1 MLHLHRSQS
10 TRPLVVA
17 KHVVGKMRR
26 FIGFLL
32 LWLGNTRHLDF
43 DRSTTSRCS
52 LVLEYIICDSV
63 IWDHGFLPFFM
74 LHSPRG
80 YVVVSISRRVI
91 DVATCLRA
99 LLLGSAVATPK
110 FRQVFPKDI
119 LYSGYMIQMT
129 VCHISEVF
137 DIFEMAFIYLGPSV
151 GANDGSWLAF
161 FAPSHCI
168 FVREVLATNV
178 QTGISQYYTGIV
190 EPTLRRMSNLGEL
203 NQQMVKITSGKD
215 SVMVNPRFKEISLR
229 GLPRLFP
236 RLIP

>member
-26 FIGFLL
+26 FIGFLP

-119 LYSGYMIQMT
+119 LYSGYMILMT

-151 GANDGSWLAF
+151 ALHSPAPTTDLGWHFLHLLTAYSYAKCLPLTCRRGYPNTIRASW
-161 FAPSHCI
+161 
-168 FVREVLATNV
+168 
-178 QTGISQYYTGIV
+178 
-190 EPTLRRMSNLGEL
+190 
-203 NQQMVKITSGKD
+203 
-215 SVMVNPRFKEISLR
+215 NPRCAE
-229 GLPRLFP
+229 
-236 RLIP
+236 